1 MYQFDLVGVIMEC
14 NKVREILYLASEEGP
29 YSAELIGA
37 REHLRDCSSCA
48 EFFKEEEVLKNLIYE
63 KAPRN
68 KAPQS
73 LRQFVLKTTEG
84 MDSIS
89 KATEGALSYVG
100 LTKIIPKLSFVLL
113 FLILITTS
121 LVLYNVSFEKQSA
134 SLASRLVEDHIKNIP
149 GDVQILSSN
158 PATVEE
164 WFRGKVNFVV
174 NAPKLRDTRFIGGRL
189 CQIEGKRLAL
199 LFYEKD
205 GKSLSVFIMNR
216 SLADLNW
223 KDKNLIGNDETLSK
237 ITNEKGCNIIFWR
250 EKGLVFALVSDIEK
264 QELMEIVSGEAM

>member
-1 MYQFDLVGVIMEC
+1 MEC
-14 NKVREILYLASEEGP
+14 NKVREILYLAPGQGP

-37 REHLRDCSSCA
+37 REHLKDCSSCA
-48 EFFKEEEVLKNLIYE
+48 EFFKEEEILKNLIYE

-89 KATEGALSYVG
+89 KATGGVLSYVG
-100 LTKIIPKLSFVLL
+100 LTEVIPKLSFALL

-121 LVLYNVSFEKQSA
+121 LVLYNVSFENQSA

-149 GDVQILSSN
+149 GDVQILSSD
-158 PATVEE
+158 PVIVEQ
-164 WFRGKVNFVV
+164 WFRGKLDFVV
-174 NAPKLRDTRFIGGRL
+174 NVPKLRDTRFIGGRL

-205 GKSLSVFIMNR
+205 GRSLSVFVMDGSIP
-216 SLADLNW
+216 SLNW
-223 KDKNLIGNDETLSK
+223 KDKNVIENEEAFSK

-250 EKGLVFALVSDIEK
+250 EKGIVFALVSDIERR
-264 QELMEIVSGEAM
+264 ELLEIVSGKTIKKTRN